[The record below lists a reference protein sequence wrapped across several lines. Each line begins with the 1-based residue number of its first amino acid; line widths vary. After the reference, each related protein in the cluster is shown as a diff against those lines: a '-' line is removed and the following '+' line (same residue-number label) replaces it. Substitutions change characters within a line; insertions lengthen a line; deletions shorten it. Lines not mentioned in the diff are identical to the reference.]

1 MIFDVFTIQKPRS
14 IQIGVSMTYT
24 AEHVS
29 AASSPKRAVAF
40 VRQQRALT

>member
-1 MIFDVFTIQKPRS
+1 MIFDVFIIQKPRF

-24 AEHVS
+24 AEYVS
-29 AASSPKRAVAF
+29 AACSPKRVVAS

>member
-1 MIFDVFTIQKPRS
+1 MIFDVFIIQKPRP

-29 AASSPKRAVAF
+29 AACSPKEWSPLSDNSAH
-40 VRQQRALT
+40 